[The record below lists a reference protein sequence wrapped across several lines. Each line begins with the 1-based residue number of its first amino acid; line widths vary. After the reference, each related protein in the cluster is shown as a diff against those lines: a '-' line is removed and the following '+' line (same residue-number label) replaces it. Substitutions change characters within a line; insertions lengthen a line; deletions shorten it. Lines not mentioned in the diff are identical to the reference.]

1 MNTYIQLQCSCIIC
15 KEVKSVKGIHTHYE
29 RTHGTSEQKE
39 KYTYGALL
47 GGQRGGKA
55 LADICAVQ
63 QQQLAEQY
71 YISPKTCGQC
81 STKILYEKRRNKFCS
96 SSCSASYNNTGKI
109 KVTQKLCNHCNI
121 LQTRGKFCSKKCS
134 SQSRKKYKTDAEAKE
149 VGRIR
154 RNEASANY
162 RSKLRNQTPLNVD
175 RKAIK
180 EFYRKCPKG
189 YEVDHITPI
198 SKGGLHSIEN
208 LQYLTISEN
217 RIKGSKIL

>member
-29 RTHGTSEQKE
+29 RIHGTSAQKA
-39 KYTYGALL
+39 KYADGKI

-55 LADICAVQ
+55 WADICAAQ
-63 QQQLAEQY
+63 QQKLAEQY
-71 YISPKTCGQC
+71 YISPKTCRQC
-81 STKILYEKRRNKFCS
+81 FITIPYEKRGNKFCT
-96 SSCSASYNNTGKI
+96 SSCAAVYNNTGKI
-109 KVTQKLCNHCNI
+109 KVTQKLCNHCSI
-121 LQTRGKFCSKKCS
+121 VLARGKFCSRKCS
-134 SQSRKKYKTDAEAKE
+134 SESRKKYKNVTEAKE
-149 VGRIR
+149 VKRIR

-162 RSKLRNQTPLNVD
+162 RAKLRNQTPINVD

-180 EFYRKCPKG
+180 EFYKNCRDG

-208 LQYLTISEN
+208 LQYLTITEN
-217 RIKGSKIL
+217 RRKSAKIA